1 MAGVDV
7 YDAFARNKLK
17 ESMFNNLRITLRF
30 VIVLS
35 AFWLL
40 GAVVIAV
47 SYWGLRP
54 RGTAS
59 KPCMTVPWFR
69 P

>member
-1 MAGVDV
+1 
-7 YDAFARNKLK
+7 
-17 ESMFNNLRITLRF
+17 MFNNLRITLRF